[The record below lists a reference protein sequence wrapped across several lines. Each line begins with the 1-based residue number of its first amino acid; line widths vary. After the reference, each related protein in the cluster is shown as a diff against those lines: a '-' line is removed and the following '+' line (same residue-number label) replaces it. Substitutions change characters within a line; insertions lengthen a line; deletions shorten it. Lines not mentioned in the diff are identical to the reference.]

1 MNFATS
7 LSRAVVQQNRL
18 PKQDLS
24 RQQIAQLAAE
34 YSDESD
40 TTEDLSDDDSFDA
53 DRNEIFLQEYFHQ
66 QYLRM
71 QAIYP
76 PSFKSKE
83 KKFEGNCIINSQNNN
98 YEESTISFPND
109 KPKTTSSFIPQRVG
123 DNSSNKGESAI
134 SQKRTVSSDK
144 KHGELSDIIL
154 DSLGKL
160 GIVFNRR
167 RSV

>member
-1 MNFATS
+1 MNFASS

-18 PKQDLS
+18 PKQNL
-24 RQQIAQLAAE
+24 RQQTAQLAAE

-53 DRNEIFLQEYFHQ
+53 DQNEIFLQEYFHQ

-83 KKFEGNCIINSQNNN
+83 KKFEGNCIINSQNNF
-98 YEESTISFPND
+98 ELSTISSPND
-109 KPKTTSSFIPQRVG
+109 KPNTTSCIPQRVR

-134 SQKRTVSSDK
+134 FQKRTASSDK
-144 KHGELSDIIL
+144 KHGELSVIIL
-154 DSLGKL
+154 DSLEKL
-160 GIVFNRR
+160 GIICFNRR